1 MKEIDEAVNQAVAS
15 LNIDDLEVTEQQTE
29 TIKEKLKKISNDH
42 SLIEE
47 LLKISEESEKI
58 KQHER
63 K

>member
-15 LNIDDLEVTEQQTE
+15 LNIDNLEVTEQQTE

-47 LLKISEESEKI
+47 LLKISEES
-58 KQHER
+58 
-63 K
+63 

>member
-15 LNIDDLEVTEQQTE
+15 LNIDNLEVTEQQTE